1 MGVNLDQKKINL
13 RYIYDR
19 YSMVIIFVVMF
30 LLFSLFVPYFFT
42 WRNMVG
48 LLLSLVTIGLIANTM
63 MFALGSGDFDLSIGS
78 SVALSGVLVA
88 LIVNSTGNV
97 WLASAAGIVAGGI
110 VGIINGMAVAYL
122 GLNALITTLA
132 TQMIFRGA
140 TLIVA
145 GGRAVGIREASF
157 YKLGSSQFLHI
168 PVPVWLL
175 AVSFSI
181 FAVLLNKTV
190 FGRDTLA
197 IGGNPR
203 ASKLAGVNVER
214 IKVII
219 FTIQGLMAGF
229 AGVLLSS
236 RMTSGQPNAAQ
247 GLEMDVIAACVLGGV
262 SLKGGVATMSG
273 VIVGVL
279 IMGMVSNVLNLLNVP
294 TFYQYLA
301 RGSILLAAILL
312 DKLKQD

>member
-1 MGVNLDQKKINL
+1 M
-13 RYIYDR
+13 
-19 YSMVIIFVVMF
+19 FV
-30 LLFSLFVPYFFT
+30 LFAAFVPYFLT
-42 WRNMVG
+42 VRNMTG
-48 LLLSLVTIGLIANTM
+48 LLLSVVTTGLLANTM
-63 MFALGSGDFDLSIGS
+63 MFALASGDFDLSIGS
-78 SVALSGVLVA
+78 VVALSGVLVA
-88 LIVNSTGNV
+88 LVLNRTGNV
-97 WLASAAGIVAGGI
+97 WLAVAVGILAGGG
-110 VGIINGMAVAYL
+110 VGLINGFAVAKL
-122 GLNALITTLA
+122 QLNALIATLA
-132 TQMIFRGA
+132 TQMMFRGV
-140 TLIVA
+140 TLIA
-145 GGRAVGIREASF
+145 SNGRAVGIREVSF
-157 YKLGSSQFLHI
+157 YSFGSSQWLGL
-168 PVPVWLL
+168 PGPVWLL
-175 AVSFSI
+175 MVSFII
-181 FAVLLNKTV
+181 FGILLNKTV

-197 IGGNPR
+197 VGGNAR
-203 ASKLAGVNVER
+203 AARLAGVNVER
-214 IKVII
+214 IKMII

-229 AGVLLSS
+229 AGVILAS